1 MRIDKETVLGFL
13 EERGEQ
19 DKAEQARR
27 ELPDQVDTERDG
39 TERDGDLL
47 GRFGIDPSDLVGKF
61 TGGRDIPG
69 L

>member
-1 MRIDKETVLGFL
+1 MQIDKETVLGFL

-39 TERDGDLL
+39 DLL
-47 GRFGIDPSDLVGKF
+47 SRFGIDPADLLGKF

>member
-1 MRIDKETVLGFL
+1 MQIDKETILGL
-13 EERGEQ
+13 LRERGEP
-19 DKAEQARR
+19 DKAEQAARD
-27 ELPDQVDTERDG
+27 LPDSVD

-47 GRFGIDPSDLVGKF
+47 ARFGVDQGDLIGKV

>member
-1 MRIDKETVLGFL
+1 MEIDRETVVGFL
-13 EERGEQ
+13 RERGEQ
-19 DKAEQARR
+19 DKAEQAGR
-27 ELPDQVDTERDG
+27 ELPERVD

-47 GRFGIDPSDLVGKF
+47 SRFGVDPADLLGKF

>member
-1 MRIDKETVLGFL
+1 MQIDKETVLGFL

-39 TERDGDLL
+39 DLL
-47 GRFGIDPSDLVGKF
+47 GRFGIDPSELVGKF